1 MTISDSTHQTP
12 PPAPPPSRRGP
23 YAKGVQRRQQILD
36 RALAVFDERGFE
48 GTSLRALGEAIGV
61 SHAALRHYFDSREQ
75 LLLEVLREADGRA
88 LEAAEESGLGA
99 VDFVLRSADYNMRIP
114 GLMALYTTMSAQA
127 LESSNERSREFFVE
141 RYASIRRAL
150 ATIFEVGRQQG
161 VVRPDVPVDLA
172 AALVI
177 AACDGLATQWL
188 IDSRVDMRGAM
199 ELLDRLL
206 GTSSSEH
213 PGPAEG

>member
-1 MTISDSTHQTP
+1 MTISDPTQPT
-12 PPAPPPSRRGP
+12 PAPATPSRRGP

-36 RALAVFDERGFE
+36 RALTVFDERGVE

-75 LLLEVLREADGRA
+75 LLLEVLREADRRA

-99 VDFVLRSADYNMRIP
+99 VDFVLRTADYNMRIP

-141 RYASIRRAL
+141 RYASIRGAL
-150 ATIFEVGRQQG
+150 TNIFEVGRQQG
-161 VVRPDVPVDLA
+161 VSRPDVPVDLA

-206 GTSSSEH
+206 GTSSSDH
-213 PGPAEG
+213 PRPPQD